1 MLLAA
6 KEGGGGE
13 ILLFIHGIGTKPK
26 SAILPASEEVRER
39 EEDCTGERG
48 GSLPAVRE
56 QGQRQEKCHS
66 GLNQRRKA
74 PQVEEVIGASQGMSR
89 KPPR

>member
-1 MLLAA
+1 M
-6 KEGGGGE
+6 K
-13 ILLFIHGIGTKPK
+13 ILLFIRGVGTKSK
-26 SAILPASEEVRER
+26 SVIQPASEEVRER
-39 EEDCTGERG
+39 EEDCTGAQR

-66 GLNQRRKA
+66 CLNQRRKA
-74 PQVEEVIGASQGMSR
+74 PQVEEVISASQGMSR